1 LAFVYSITL
10 FVNAALLFIIEPM
23 VAKMILPYLGG
34 SPAVWNTSLVFYQ
47 ACLLAGYAYA
57 HFGSSW
63 LGLRRQALLHLN
75 LVLAA
80 LLLLPIVF
88 PIHWFGVASK
98 SPVNLVLGVLALSI
112 GFPFLVLS
120 AGAPLLQQWFA
131 HCDRNSAR
139 DPYFLYAASNA
150 GSLAGLLAY
159 PFLLEPRLPLS
170 QQNQVWF
177 IGYLLLIT
185 LIALCVLYFLRP
197 LTGHAEETRS
207 TPAVPDPSAGE
218 TSKLK
223 MARRLRWVVWGFVPA
238 SLLLGVTSY
247 VTTDVGSAPFLWVL
261 PLAAYLLSFV
271 LAFACSASTT
281 HPMIIRVQAF
291 TLIAI
296 AVTVFLHLNQPDE
309 ILLPLHLVG
318 FFITALVCHGRL
330 AQDRPRAKH
339 LTEYFLWLSLGGVL
353 GGAFNAVVAPVIFNH
368 VMEYP
373 LVIAVAGLIRPS
385 VDANNN
391 SKRSRQ
397 LDWFLPLASMA
408 MIILVTLALKQ
419 LQILPPAND
428 RILIAGL
435 SALALLSLPNRP
447 VRFGVGLMALALVSV
462 WYPSPY
468 GNLLYADRSF
478 FGAYKAAKDLEG
490 KRNVLFQ
497 GTTVH
502 GAQAVDR
509 RSKLIPLTY
518 YHPTSPAGQ
527 VLRTHAAAR
536 ANAKIAVVG
545 LGTGALA
552 CHGTATQT
560 FTFYEIDPLVEKI
573 ARDDRLFTYLRD
585 CPPRV
590 NIVIGD
596 ARISLT
602 RAADRSYD
610 LLVLDA
616 FSSDVIP
623 VHLLTRQAVEL
634 YVRKIHTHGALLFH
648 ISNRFMDLAPVIDR
662 LAAELNLAAFIRN
675 DFNIS
680 PEEEAEGKSAS
691 RWVLLARDQ
700 HVLSAYLSDPRWRP
714 LNGQLGGDLWT
725 DDYSDLLKV
734 IHWR

>member
-1 LAFVYSITL
+1 
-10 FVNAALLFIIEPM
+10 
-23 VAKMILPYLGG
+23 
-34 SPAVWNTSLVFYQ
+34 
-47 ACLLAGYAYA
+47 
-57 HFGSSW
+57 
-63 LGLRRQALLHLN
+63 
-75 LVLAA
+75 
-80 LLLLPIVF
+80 
-88 PIHWFGVASK
+88 
-98 SPVNLVLGVLALSI
+98 
-112 GFPFLVLS
+112 
-120 AGAPLLQQWFA
+120 
-131 HCDRNSAR
+131 
-139 DPYFLYAASNA
+139 
-150 GSLAGLLAY
+150 
-159 PFLLEPRLPLS
+159 
-170 QQNQVWF
+170 
-177 IGYLLLIT
+177 
-185 LIALCVLYFLRP
+185 
-197 LTGHAEETRS
+197 
-207 TPAVPDPSAGE
+207 
-218 TSKLK
+218 
-223 MARRLRWVVWGFVPA
+223 
-238 SLLLGVTSY
+238 
-247 VTTDVGSAPFLWVL
+247 
-261 PLAAYLLSFV
+261 
-271 LAFACSASTT
+271 
-281 HPMIIRVQAF
+281 
-291 TLIAI
+291 
-296 AVTVFLHLNQPDE
+296 
-309 ILLPLHLVG
+309 
-318 FFITALVCHGRL
+318 
-330 AQDRPRAKH
+330 
-339 LTEYFLWLSLGGVL
+339 
-353 GGAFNAVVAPVIFNH
+353 
-368 VMEYP
+368 
-373 LVIAVAGLIRPS
+373 
-385 VDANNN
+385 
-391 SKRSRQ
+391 
-397 LDWFLPLASMA
+397 
-408 MIILVTLALKQ
+408 
-419 LQILPPAND
+419 
-428 RILIAGL
+428 
-435 SALALLSLPNRP
+435 
-447 VRFGVGLMALALVSV
+447 MALALVSV

-478 FGAYKAAKDLEG
+478 FGAYKAAKDLDG

-590 NIVIGD
+590 NVVIGD

-610 LLVLDA
+610 LFVLDA

-634 YVRKIHTHGALLFH
+634 YVRKIDTHGALLFH